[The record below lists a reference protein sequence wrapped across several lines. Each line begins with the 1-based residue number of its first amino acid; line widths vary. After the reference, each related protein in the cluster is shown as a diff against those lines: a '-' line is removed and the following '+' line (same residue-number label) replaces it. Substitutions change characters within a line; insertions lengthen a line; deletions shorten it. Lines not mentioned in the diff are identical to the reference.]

1 MAIRKLALRKKRT
14 RSLPVNTVADLLNAC
29 KQGLRISESN
39 TAYDEL
45 IRQKIAVVEGFL
57 RKAGVSEEVLA
68 SDQAVGTIVIGVV
81 DIFGV
86 SPGEMK
92 FSQVFHTLATQL
104 AIPSAAAAESG
115 E

>member
-1 MAIRKLALRKKRT
+1 MN
-14 RSLPVNTVADLLNAC
+14 PVTDLLKAC

-45 IRQKIAVVEGFL
+45 IRQKIAVVENYM
-57 RKAGVSEEVLA
+57 RNAGVSEEVL
-68 SDQAVGTIVIGVV
+68 DGEQAAGTIVLGVV

-86 SPGEMK
+86 APGETK
-92 FSQVFHTLATQL
+92 FSQVFHTLVTQL
-104 AIPSAAAAESG
+104 AIKSAAASAPE

>member
-1 MAIRKLALRKKRT
+1 VN
-14 RSLPVNTVADLLNAC
+14 PVTDLLTAC

-45 IRQKIAVVEGFL
+45 IRQKIAVVEGYL
-57 RKAGVSEEVLA
+57 RNAGVSDEVLA
-68 SDQAVGTIVIGVV
+68 TDQAAGTIVIGVV

-86 SPGEMK
+86 SPGELK
-92 FSQVFHTLATQL
+92 FSQVFHTLVTQL
-104 AIPSAAAAESG
+104 ALKSAAAASSG

>member
-1 MAIRKLALRKKRT
+1 M
-14 RSLPVNTVADLLNAC
+14 NTVADLLNAC

-57 RKAGVSEEVLA
+57 RNAGVSEEVLA
-68 SDQAVGTIVIGVV
+68 SDQAAGTIVLGVV

-86 SPGEMK
+86 APGELK

-104 AIPSAAAAESG
+104 AIQSAAAAGSG